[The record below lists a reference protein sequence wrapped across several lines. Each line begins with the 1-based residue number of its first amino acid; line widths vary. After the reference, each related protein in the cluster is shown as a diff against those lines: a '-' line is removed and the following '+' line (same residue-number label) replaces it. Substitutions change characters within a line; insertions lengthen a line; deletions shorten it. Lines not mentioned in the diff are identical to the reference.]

1 LSHINQG
8 LSIYRESENGL
19 YNSKYFDIKFNNK
32 TTKMTEKNLPST
44 QNDFLLYKSPD
55 GDVKVSV
62 LLKNETIWL
71 TQEQITMLFDKAK
84 STISEH
90 IKNIF
95 AEGELDEKVVVRKFR
110 ITTPLENLRH
120 SIL

>member
-1 LSHINQG
+1 
-8 LSIYRESENGL
+8 
-19 YNSKYFDIKFNNK
+19 
-32 TTKMTEKNLPST
+32 MTDKNLHST

-71 TQEQITMLFDKAK
+71 TQEQMTMLFDKAK

-95 AEGELDEKVVVRKFR
+95 AEGELDEKVAVRKFR
-110 ITTPLENLRH
+110 ITTPLENLHH